1 MKWRVRI
8 EANPAYSLSLENWK
22 FTLEHWQISFS
33 DFELV
38 LQNDFMLQR
47 LTPPCTSSYI
57 EAVCDATIKVDFSF
71 HDYRV
76 LST

>member
-8 EANPAYSLSLENWK
+8 EANPEYSLSLENWK
-22 FTLEHWQISFS
+22 YTLEHWQIRFS

-47 LTPPCTSSYI
+47 
-57 EAVCDATIKVDFSF
+57 
-71 HDYRV
+71 
-76 LST
+76 